1 MTFRK
6 ISLNFL
12 ILTMGVTCAYA
23 RHQPKYEQARLLTVE
38 QSALVDK
45 AVAQEKVLIKDIK
58 MRTPLVETY
67 IQDTHPDVKLY
78 EVPVDDQ
85 FILSRV
91 DFGKAF
97 FDKGYVP
104 RQDEHKGF
112 FKGSL
117 GAMTGLTK
125 MLGLE
130 KFTYS
135 DTGFMQMMFIDPTGF
150 DQQHYVFSFV
160 RKEFVG
166 SIRTWVFDVH
176 PRVAGMG
183 RFYGRIWIEDQDNNV
198 VRFNGTYTG
207 PATEDSSKYYFH
219 FDSWRMNVQ
228 PGIWLPVE
236 VYVEESQRIEGTKS
250 VGLKAQT
257 HFWGYSLKLPTR
269 DSENVS
275 VKVDDAVDRSNDSQD
290 VGPLQASRMWVTQ
303 AENNVIDRLVEAG
316 LVAPLNNGGYEN
328 KVLDQIVVNLVV
340 PNNLAFTDQIH
351 TRVMLTDT
359 VEATTVGNTI
369 LLSRGLIDSLPS
381 EEAIASIIAMELAH
395 IAMGHHIDTRYAF
408 NDRLL
413 FPDESAF
420 VRINMYHNDHD
431 NDEAAKKAM
440 EYLQASMYKD
450 RLANAGLYYAQLV
463 DRSKVL
469 KALNT
474 PKLGDSLL
482 RPDGTPWMG
491 DLAKMAPKIDWD
503 DLTQTAALPLGSWL
517 KVDPWDDT
525 VHMLDAKRYAPMN
538 ARDKM
543 PFEVTPIFFKLQR
556 YESAQAA
563 PAAVNPAANQP
574 SASPT
579 ASVSAPPAV
588 APPAGSPPPAA
599 QDNSGQPATPP
610 AQPQAAD
617 QANTPPAQPQ
627 GADQTNTQAQP
638 APAPQNPQ

>member
-6 ISLNFL
+6 IPLTFL
-12 ILTMGVTCAYA
+12 IITLGVACAYA
-23 RHQPKYEQARLLTVE
+23 KKQPKYEQARLLTPE
-38 QSALVDK
+38 QSALVDR
-45 AVAQEKVLIKDIK
+45 AVLQEKVLIKDIK

-67 IQDTHPDVKLY
+67 IQNTRPDQKLY
-78 EVPVDDQ
+78 EVPTDDQ

-97 FDKGYVP
+97 FDKGYAP
-104 RQDEHKGF
+104 RSEVKHGF

-117 GAMTGLTK
+117 GAVTGLTK
-125 MLGLE
+125 LLGLE

-135 DTGFMQMMFIDPTGF
+135 DTGFMQMMFIDPSGF

-160 RKEFVG
+160 RREFLGTV
-166 SIRTWVFDVH
+166 RTWIFDVH
-176 PRVAGMG
+176 PRPDVKGMGMG
-183 RFYGRIWIEDQDNNV
+183 RFYGRIWVEDQGGNV

-207 PATEDSSKYYFH
+207 PGSEDSSKYYFH

-228 PGIWLPVE
+228 PGIWLPVA
-236 VYVEESQRIEGTKS
+236 VYVEETQRTEGSKS

-290 VGPLQASRMWVTQ
+290 VSPLQASRMWITQ

-316 LVAPLNNGGYEN
+316 LVAPLEQGGYEN

-369 LLSRGLIDSLPS
+369 LLSKGLVDSLPS
-381 EEAIASIIAMELAH
+381 EEAIASVIAMELAH

-413 FPDESAF
+413 FPDESSF
-420 VRINMYHNDHD
+420 QRINMYHTDHD
-431 NDEAAKKAM
+431 NEEAAKTAM
-440 EYLQASMYKD
+440 QYLQASMYKD
-450 RLANAGLYYAQLV
+450 RMPNAGLYYAQLV
-463 DRSKVL
+463 DRSKEL
-469 KALNT
+469 KSLNT

-482 RPDGTPWMG
+482 KTDGTPWMG
-491 DLAKMAPKIDWD
+491 DLAHMAPKLNWD

-517 KVDPWDDT
+517 KVDPWDDS

-543 PFEVTPIFFKLQR
+543 PFEVTPVFYKLQR
-556 YESAQAA
+556 YETAHVEPPAA
-563 PAAVNPAANQP
+563 PAAAA
-574 SASPT
+574 PT
-579 ASVSAPPAV
+579 ASAPTGPAASAPA
-588 APPAGSPPPAA
+588 APAA
-599 QDNSGQPATPP
+599 SAPADPGAQTAAPP
-610 AQPQAAD
+610 AQPAPSDAT
-617 QANTPPAQPQ
+617 A
-627 GADQTNTQAQP
+627 TQAQP
-638 APAPQNPQ
+638 AANPPNPPNPQ